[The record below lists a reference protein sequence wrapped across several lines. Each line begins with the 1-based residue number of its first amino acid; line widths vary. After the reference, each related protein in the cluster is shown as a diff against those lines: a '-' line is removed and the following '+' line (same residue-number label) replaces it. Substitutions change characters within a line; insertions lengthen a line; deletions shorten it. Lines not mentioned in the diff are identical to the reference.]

1 MLFRSVITLFYRLP
15 IRRRNQFYLLL
26 ILMLMGGVA
35 ELVSLGLV
43 VPFLAFLVDY
53 EQALQIPFVG
63 QMISIIGFSPI
74 GDMREQLTLLFI
86 LAVVIAGIVRFSLH
100 YYITVYIYK
109 VGHYLDVEV
118 YRQILHSSYEEY
130 VKSNSSETIGTINK
144 VDQLVWIM
152 YGVLNMMSS
161 VLISIFIVSILF
173 IIDYRLTMII
183 FLE

>member
-26 ILMLMGGVA
+26 LLMLMGGFA

-63 QMISIIGFSPI
+63 QVIGILGFSSI

-100 YYITVYIYK
+100 YCITVYIYK
-109 VGHYLDVEV
+109 VGHYLDVEA
-118 YRQILHSSYEEY
+118 YSQIIHFFYY
-130 VKSNSSETIGTINK
+130 
-144 VDQLVWIM
+144 
-152 YGVLNMMSS
+152 LN
-161 VLISIFIVSILF
+161 
-173 IIDYRLTMII
+173 
-183 FLE
+183 